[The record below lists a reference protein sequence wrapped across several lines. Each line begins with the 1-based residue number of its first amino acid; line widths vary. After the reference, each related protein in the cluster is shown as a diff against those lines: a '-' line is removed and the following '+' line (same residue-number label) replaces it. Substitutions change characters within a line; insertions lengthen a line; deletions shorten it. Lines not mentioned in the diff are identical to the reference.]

1 MIHNLPNL
9 RHSSVLSDDP
19 PVSKL
24 VSINLQRCARG
35 RSYQP
40 TMSISRMQE
49 VKLSPCQWASWLRCG
64 VHCIRLHAAN
74 VSRQNNISLW
84 VLAAFAGKCHS
95 AQPGEEESGRS
106 PMHREKFT
114 VTCTGPM
121 ALVEVGSKE
130 VYLLTQ
136 HDSLETARRSPVC
149 DFPIIAAIAP
159 VPLGFPKRYL
169 GARGHKRG

>member
-1 MIHNLPNL
+1 
-9 RHSSVLSDDP
+9 
-19 PVSKL
+19 
-24 VSINLQRCARG
+24 
-35 RSYQP
+35 
-40 TMSISRMQE
+40 
-49 VKLSPCQWASWLRCG
+49 
-64 VHCIRLHAAN
+64 
-74 VSRQNNISLW
+74 
-84 VLAAFAGKCHS
+84 
-95 AQPGEEESGRS
+95 
-106 PMHREKFT
+106 MHREKFT